1 MAKLGSLLWISWKS
15 RCWLDP
21 YLETLGGFHFQTQ
34 SDCWQNPVPYD
45 GRASVCIAWLAANW
59 GLVFTP
65 RAVILALACG
75 PLNLKA
81 SKVYKILL
89 TGI

>member
-15 RCWLDP
+15 RCWLDS

-34 SDCWQNPVPYD
+34 SDCWQNPVSYD
-45 GRASVCIAWLAANW
+45 GRAKVHIAWFAANW
-59 GLVFTP
+59 GLVLAP
-65 RAVILALACG
+65 RAVILVLAMWTPKSQSQQG
-75 PLNLKA
+75 V
-81 SKVYKILL
+81 SILL

>member
-1 MAKLGSLLWISWKS
+1 MLA
-15 RCWLDP
+15 
-21 YLETLGGFHFQTQ
+21 GFLFRD
-34 SDCWQNPVPYD
+34 SGRIPFPNSVDCWQNPVPYD
-45 GRASVCIAWLAANW
+45 GRAKVCIAWLAANW

-81 SKVYKILL
+81 SKVYKTLL